1 MGDFN
6 IEIAIKNWEISNLRE
21 SDITPA
27 DRQEFINHF
36 YDSIEELV
44 EKGLS
49 EEEAFIIIEKRF
61 GKKTDWASEM
71 QLVNEDNLQLRQIVT
86 LFSGIV
92 IYLTLYNIVLCLGRL
107 ILMFFF
113 SNRGINIEICLD
125 YTNRFFI
132 LVYSLNFAVIVA
144 LIFIHK
150 PIKWILNNVSMKIKS
165 ILYLLFLL
173 IVSLIAE
180 NYLIPSLAR
189 EIDDAIY
196 RSFYYQQELVFKY
209 VYSFQVGIGYII
221 IFLRYHKK
229 NLVN

>member
-1 MGDFN
+1 
-6 IEIAIKNWEISNLRE
+6 
-21 SDITPA
+21 
-27 DRQEFINHF
+27 
-36 YDSIEELV
+36 
-44 EKGLS
+44 
-49 EEEAFIIIEKRF
+49 
-61 GKKTDWASEM
+61 M

-107 ILMFFF
+107 TLMFF
-113 SNRGINIEICLD
+113 SNRGMNIEICLD

-132 LVYSLNFAVIVA
+132 LVYSLNFTAIVA

-165 ILYLLFLL
+165 ILYLLILL

-209 VYSFQVGIGYII
+209 VYSFQVGIGYVF
-221 IFLRYHKK
+221 IFIRYHKK
-229 NLVN
+229 NLVS